1 MIFRVFKIMWT
12 KNLSTKIVS
21 NSLVVVT
28 ASIASLAG
36 SLLVTPT
43 VSAQTTCFDDFA
55 GNFSGESV
63 ICGDKVFDNFGA
75 DATFD
80 DRIVIDTDGTEW
92 TFEYTFN
99 PEVTA
104 FPDSFSFIYDVE
116 IRDPNQFF
124 DVITLGTT
132 GTFPGV
138 TVVKEIFASG
148 SEDVILTLTSENGSP
163 ASGSILNLNLQ
174 HIAVLETIVVEN
186 EGVLISLINT
196 FTQGTHET
204 PPVPEP
210 STILGLLA
218 VGGFGLVTK
227 FRKQK

>member
-1 MIFRVFKIMWT
+1 MWT
-12 KNLSTKIVS
+12 KNQLTKIVS
-21 NSLVVVT
+21 NSLVVGT
-28 ASIASLAG
+28 ASIASLAS
-36 SLLVTPT
+36 SLLVTPP

-55 GNFSGESV
+55 SNFFGESV
-63 ICGDKVFDNFGA
+63 TCGDKVFDNFGA
-75 DATFD
+75 DATLPD
-80 DRIVIDTDGTEW
+80 DRIVIDTDGTNW

-99 PEVTA
+99 PGVTSGLV
-104 FPDSFSFIYDVE
+104 FLFNYDVE
-116 IRDPNQFF
+116 ITEPGQFF
-124 DVITLGTT
+124 DLITLGTK
-132 GTFPGV
+132 GILEGV

-148 SEDVILTLTSENGSP
+148 SEVPILTLTFVDGSP

-174 HIAVLETIVVEN
+174 HIAVRGKISVEN

-196 FTQGTHET
+196 FTQGTHDT

-218 VGGFGLVTK
+218 VGGFALVTK